1 VAALFIPALVSII
14 SRSQSTIPAEK
25 ESRTKG
31 FPLVTRSVE
40 VLSDKAGTFGRFA
53 QDDRREEMGRLPM
66 EVRARS
72 TGEAPIVPKE

>member
-1 VAALFIPALVSII
+1 VAALFIPPLALPH
-14 SRSQSTIPAEK
+14 IPAEK

-53 QDDRREEMGRLPM
+53 QDDRREEVGK

-72 TGEAPIVPKE
+72 TEEAPIVPKE